1 MNRIFHA
8 RIAAGHCLFVVL
20 SGAIA
25 VYSLWEKNILVALLF
40 MLLLVAVI
48 EKLIHTTYTV
58 TADGRLLLYFGRF
71 SREKEIRLDDIIAVE
86 RASSMRI
93 GRFAVM
99 RYVLVRYGEDRCVAL
114 LPVKEQEFV
123 RLLEQR
129 TSLRND
135 N

>member
-1 MNRIFHA
+1 M
-8 RIAAGHCLFVVL
+8 FVVL

-25 VYSLWEKNILVALLF
+25 VYCLWEKNILVALLF

-71 SREKEIRLDDIIAVE
+71 SREKEIRLDDITAVE

-114 LPVKEQEFV
+114 LPVKGQEFV
-123 RLLEQR
+123 WLLEQR
-129 TSLRND
+129 TLLRND